1 MSSAEI
7 ILVTQRCNAVVIDKW
22 DNAEDDK
29 HDDQDKSTTMSMMMM
44 TMIWILIDAIA
55 GAVARRGDLPIL
67 DQGRPLLSSSSSSP
81 TSPLKNLNNH
91 LTLTSSSLRRV
102 LWRRVDFML
111 CHFQ

>member
-1 MSSAEI
+1 M

-67 DQGRPLLSSSSSSP
+67 DQGRPLLSS
-81 TSPLKNLNNH
+81 PLKNLNNH
-91 LTLTSSSLRRV
+91 LKLTSSS
-102 LWRRVDFML
+102 
-111 CHFQ
+111 